1 LVVSLPSSISFL
13 APAKLNLFL
22 QVFGRRSDGYHDI
35 RSVMAPVSL
44 YDEVIVEKASADG
57 ITVECDAPG
66 VPVDETNSC
75 HRAASLFR
83 EWSGFSWGVRIV
95 LRKRIPVEAGLGGGS
110 SDAAAT
116 LKCLCALTGLQP
128 SPAEILAMASR
139 IGADVPFFTMGTAA
153 LVEGYGDILTPM
165 SLGVP
170 FYAVIVKPSFGMSTR
185 EGYARLKRG
194 VMNPPEKGN
203 VPLFPCFTA
212 LASYVQNDFEDA
224 WAMEFPEITG
234 IREELL
240 SAGASAAGLSG
251 SGSALFGLFPS
262 EREAREGLVRM
273 RNEAD
278 GAGAREYFIAGS
290 IL

>member
-1 LVVSLPSSISFL
+1 MNLPSSVSFL

-22 QVFGRRSDGYHDI
+22 QVFGRRPDGYHDI

-44 YDEVIVEKASADG
+44 YDEVIVEKAPEMEDIA
-57 ITVECDAPG
+57 VECDVAG

-75 HRAASLFR
+75 YRAASLFR
-83 EWSGFSWGVRIV
+83 EWCGFTWGVRIII
-95 LRKRIPVEAGLGGGS
+95 RKRIPVESGLGGGS

-128 SPAEILAMASR
+128 SPAEYLSMAAR
-139 IGADVPFFTMGTAA
+139 IGADVPFFTMGTTA

-165 SLGVP
+165 PMDIL
-170 FYAVIVKPSFGMSTR
+170 FHAVIVKPSFGMSTR

-194 VMNPPEKGN
+194 AMKPPASGN
-203 VPLFPCFTA
+203 VPLFPCLA
-212 LASYVQNDFEDA
+212 VLASSVRNDFEDA
-224 WAMEFPEITG
+224 WAMEFPEIVK
-234 IREELL
+234 IKEELL
-240 SAGASAAGLSG
+240 SAGALAAGLSG

-262 EREAREGLVRM
+262 EGEAREGLAWMQNRSV
-273 RNEAD
+273 E
-278 GAGAREYFIAGS
+278 AGARKYFVAGS

>member
-1 LVVSLPSSISFL
+1 LSLPSSISFL

-22 QVFGRRSDGYHDI
+22 QVFGKRSDGYHDI

-44 YDEVIVEKASADG
+44 YDEVIVEKIPEG
-57 ITVECDAPG
+57 ITVECDVPG

-83 EWSGFSWGVRIV
+83 EWAGFTWGVKIV
-95 LRKRIPVEAGLGGGS
+95 IRKRIPVEAGLGGGS

-116 LKCLCALTGLQP
+116 LKCLCALTGMQP
-128 SPAEILAMASR
+128 PPALCLSMAAR
-139 IGADVPFFTMGTAA
+139 IGADVPFFTVGSAA
-153 LVEGYGDILTPM
+153 VVEGYGNILTPM

-185 EGYARLKRG
+185 EGYARLERG
-194 VMNPPEKGN
+194 VMESPAKGN
-203 VPLFPCFTA
+203 IPLFPCFA
-212 LASYVQNDFEDA
+212 DLASSVRNDFEDA
-224 WAMEFPEITG
+224 WAMDFPEIAK
-234 IREELL
+234 IKEELL

-262 EREAREGLVRM
+262 EREAQEGLTRM
-273 RNEAD
+273 RNNTG
-278 GAGAREYFIAGS
+278 GANSREYFIAES
-290 IL
+290 IA